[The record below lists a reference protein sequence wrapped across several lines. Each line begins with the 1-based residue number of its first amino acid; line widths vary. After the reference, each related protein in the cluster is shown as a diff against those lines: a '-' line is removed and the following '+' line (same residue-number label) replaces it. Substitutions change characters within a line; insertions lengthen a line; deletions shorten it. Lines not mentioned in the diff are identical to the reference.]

1 MEEQTGDILK
11 SVIETLMKKE
21 AGKFRTIIQKELASK
36 VHTKIEELKKALS
49 VNIVSQPKTVNE
61 VPMAP
66 SAPVATTP
74 TNSMDTM
81 GTGAPAPVKPLKP
94 KDIKIVPTAAGAN
107 KDDVTLDPNF
117 EKEFYHANEKYKNQE
132 ILIKQLGTG
141 FGKPVRVYING
152 RRWEFFPGPKAA
164 MKAAKTYIDGL
175 MKDVKKDPELA
186 ANMTAQIKKD
196 KSAGVSQDAA
206 PVDAG
211 KPNEVAD
218 ADLKK
223 RELEK
228 GGGKPPVDPK
238 KAKKPPMGGK

>member
-1 MEEQTGDILK
+1 MDEQTGDILK

-66 SAPVATTP
+66 SAPAATTP

-117 EKEFYHANEKYKNQE
+117 EKEFYVNSYDYKGQKV
-132 ILIKQLGTG
+132 IVKQVGTG
-141 FGKPVRVYING
+141 FGKPVRIYIND
-152 RRWEFFPGPKAA
+152 RRWEFFPGPKTAD
-164 MKAAKTYIDGL
+164 KATKTYIDQL
-175 MKDVKKDPELA
+175 MKDAKKDPDLA
-186 ANMTAQIKKD
+186 ISMTKKVEND
-196 KSAGVSQDAA
+196 KKAGFAEPPPEVQTSVTKSDASTKT
-206 PVDAG
+206 VDAS
-211 KPNEVAD
+211 K
-218 ADLKK
+218 
-223 RELEK
+223 
-228 GGGKPPVDPK
+228 PK
-238 KAKKPPMGGK
+238 KMKK

>member
-1 MEEQTGDILK
+1 MDEQTGDILK

-117 EKEFYHANEKYKNQE
+117 EKEFYVNSYDYKGQKV
-132 ILIKQLGTG
+132 IVKQVGTG
-141 FGKPVRVYING
+141 FGKPVRIYIND
-152 RRWEFFPGPKAA
+152 RRWEFFPGPKTAD
-164 MKAAKTYIDGL
+164 KATKTYIDQL
-175 MKDVKKDPELA
+175 MKDAKKDPDLA
-186 ANMTAQIKKD
+186 ISMTKKVEND
-196 KSAGVSQDAA
+196 KKAGFAEPPPEVQTSVTKSDASTKT
-206 PVDAG
+206 VDAS
-211 KPNEVAD
+211 K
-218 ADLKK
+218 
-223 RELEK
+223 
-228 GGGKPPVDPK
+228 PK
-238 KAKKPPMGGK
+238 KMKK

>member
-1 MEEQTGDILK
+1 MDEQTGDILK

-66 SAPVATTP
+66 SAPAATTP

-81 GTGAPAPVKPLKP
+81 GTGAPAPVKPLNP

-117 EKEFYHANEKYKNQE
+117 EKEFYVNSYDYKGQKV
-132 ILIKQLGTG
+132 IVKQVGTG
-141 FGKPVRVYING
+141 FGKPVRIYIND
-152 RRWEFFPGPKAA
+152 RRWEFFPGPKTAE
-164 MKAAKTYIDGL
+164 KATKSYIDQL
-175 MKDVKKDPELA
+175 MKDAKKDPDLA
-186 ANMTAQIKKD
+186 ISMTKKVEND
-196 KSAGVSQDAA
+196 KKAGFAEPPPEVQTSVTKSDASTKT
-206 PVDAG
+206 VDAS
-211 KPNEVAD
+211 K
-218 ADLKK
+218 
-223 RELEK
+223 
-228 GGGKPPVDPK
+228 PK
-238 KAKKPPMGGK
+238 KMKK